1 VIHHRWNFS
10 TSDVRPSSFGNIAA
24 ALTIDIA
31 MNVCHFYL
39 RLYSQET
46 GKAMKSALIGMA
58 LAVLLPA
65 GVTFAGPCVD
75 AKSAKNG
82 ASWHGQAFKASFGP
96 SPAG

>member
-1 VIHHRWNFS
+1 M
-10 TSDVRPSSFGNIAA
+10 
-24 ALTIDIA
+24 TIDIA

-65 GVTFAGPCVD
+65 GVTLPVHVSMRSPRKTG
-75 AKSAKNG
+75 S
-82 ASWHGQAFKASFGP
+82 SWHGQAFKASFGP

>member
-1 VIHHRWNFS
+1 
-10 TSDVRPSSFGNIAA
+10 
-24 ALTIDIA
+24 
-31 MNVCHFYL
+31 
-39 RLYSQET
+39 
-46 GKAMKSALIGMA
+46 MKSALIGMA

-65 GVTFAGPCVD
+65 GVAFAGPCVD